1 MRMKFIPAPTTVDT
15 GRMPVE
21 TEPKELDGPEAPAT
35 ISMHEAAAILG
46 VNVKTLYSEAKAGRF
61 PVLRIG
67 RKMLV
72 SRTALD
78 GILARGCLPR

>member
-1 MRMKFIPAPTTVDT
+1 MRMNFIRGPIAVERDSTTKQT
-15 GRMPVE
+15 
-21 TEPKELDGPEAPAT
+21 TEVGSEAAAT

-46 VNVKTLYSEAKAGRF
+46 VNVKTLYAEAKAGRF

-72 SRTALD
+72 SRSVLES
-78 GILARGCLPR
+78 ILARGSMPR

>member
-1 MRMKFIPAPTTVDT
+1 MRMKFIPAPLPVNT
-15 GRMPVE
+15 GRVSAG
-21 TEPKELDGPEAPAT
+21 TEQKHLEKSEASAT

-46 VNVKTLYSEAKAGRF
+46 VNVKTLYAEAKAGRF

-72 SRTALD
+72 SRAVLKA
-78 GILARGCLPR
+78 ILSRGCMPR